1 MRAYQL
7 PNSSSPF
14 LLRRSRKRNCEKTT
28 LPDSSGRE
36 LEEDSLAEEEE
47 EENEDGEDA
56 HVVDLAGDMR

>member
-36 LEEDSLAEEEE
+36 LEEDSLAEEEVDE
-47 EENEDGEDA
+47 EDGEDA